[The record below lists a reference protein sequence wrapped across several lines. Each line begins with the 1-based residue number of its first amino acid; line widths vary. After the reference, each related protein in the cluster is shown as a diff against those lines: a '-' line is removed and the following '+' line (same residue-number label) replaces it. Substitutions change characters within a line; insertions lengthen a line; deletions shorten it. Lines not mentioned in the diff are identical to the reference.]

1 MTMAEMMELPCFH
14 WVFLPLAADM
24 TPETLLP
31 HLQTIQSMISS
42 EPDPERKRRL
52 NDVAAGMSV
61 VAHHKKDA
69 SIEACIQEFF
79 KEEIMTCE
87 WYRNA
92 RAEGREEGVEK
103 GRQALL
109 NTARMILPI
118 EVVNTLALITD
129 IDALEA
135 AVSAEYKAHAH

>member
-1 MTMAEMMELPCFH
+1 
-14 WVFLPLAADM
+14 
-24 TPETLLP
+24 
-31 HLQTIQSMISS
+31 MISS

-69 SIEACIQEFF
+69 SIEACIQQFF
-79 KEEIMTCE
+79 REEIMTCE

-92 RAEGREEGVEK
+92 LAEGNQQGFDKGVEK